1 MTGPA
6 QAGTAERPGFQVM
19 ILAGEASGDV
29 KGGGLVE
36 AVRRASPAVRFWGA
50 GGRRMREA
58 GVEILFDSAMLSV
71 NGVVEAMVHAREI
84 WYIYRRLKEA
94 LRARRP
100 ALVVL
105 IDFPDF
111 NLFFARQ
118 VNRLGIPLLWYVSPQ
133 VWAWR
138 RYRLRKIAR
147 RVSRMMVVFPFE
159 VPLYREHGVSV
170 DFVGHPLIDLARPR
184 LPREETRRKLD
195 LDPGRPLIALLPGSR
210 RSELRRIY
218 PTLLRAAEIMASQR
232 PDLQF
237 ATPVAS
243 TLGLEAV
250 AGAAKEAG
258 VPVALAEKLT
268 YEVVAAADAA
278 AVAAGTATLECALLE
293 TPMVMVYRV
302 SRLTYLLRPIVDLE
316 HYCLVNVL
324 AKRTVVPELI
334 QRDCTPARV
343 AAATLELLGPEG
355 AAQREAFAGVRAGL
369 GEEGA
374 SARAAQVLLGMLSP
388 ASGEEAPA

>member
-1 MTGPA
+1 MTGTAQEAAPA
-6 QAGTAERPGFQVM
+6 RPGFQVM
-19 ILAGEASGDV
+19 ILAGEASGDM

-71 NGVVEAMVHAREI
+71 NGLVEAMVHARQI
-84 WYIYRRLKEA
+84 WYIYRRLREA

-118 VNRLGIPLLWYVSPQ
+118 V
-133 VWAWR
+133 
-138 RYRLRKIAR
+138 

-159 VPLYREHGVSV
+159 VPLYREHGLPV

-184 LPREETRRKLD
+184 LPREETLRKLD

-210 RSELRRIY
+210 RSELRNIY
-218 PTLLRAAEIMASQR
+218 PTLLRAAEVMAAKR

-243 TLGLEAV
+243 TLGMQAV
-250 AGAAKEAG
+250 AAQTRAAG
-258 VPVALAEKLT
+258 VPVALAENLT

-278 AVAAGTATLECALLE
+278 AVAAGTATLECALLG
-293 TPMVMVYRV
+293 TPMIMVYRV
-302 SRLTYLLRPIVDLE
+302 SPITYLLRPIVSLE

-324 AKRTVVPELI
+324 ANRAVVPELI
-334 QRDCTPARV
+334 QKEYTAERV
-343 AAATLELLGPEG
+343 AAAMLPLLGPEG
-355 AAQREAFAGVRAGL
+355 AAQRKAFAEVRAGL

-374 SARAAQVLLGMLSP
+374 SARAAEVLLAMLSEP
-388 ASGEEAPA
+388 PGAEARA